1 MISAIYAAP
10 AALLILWLSLNVIKL
25 RHREGVNLGDG
36 DSDSL
41 RLAIATQSNAVEYIP
56 IALLLL
62 FALEANGSPLML
74 IHALGVAILGARLLH
89 AQAMLRQK
97 VRHRVRAMQIT
108 LWSLIVLALA
118 NLIFVPWDRVF
129 SI

>member
-36 DSDSL
+36 DNAAL
-41 RLAIATQSNAVEYIP
+41 RLAMATQSNAVEYIP

-62 FALEANGSPLML
+62 FALESNDAPLVL
-74 IHALGVAILGARLLH
+74 VHTLGVAILAGRVLH
-89 AQAMLRQK
+89 ARAMLRQNLSN
-97 VRHRVRAMQIT
+97 RVRAMQIT
-108 LWSLIVLALA
+108 IWSLLLLALV
-118 NLIFVPWDRVF
+118 NLVFAPWRTVF